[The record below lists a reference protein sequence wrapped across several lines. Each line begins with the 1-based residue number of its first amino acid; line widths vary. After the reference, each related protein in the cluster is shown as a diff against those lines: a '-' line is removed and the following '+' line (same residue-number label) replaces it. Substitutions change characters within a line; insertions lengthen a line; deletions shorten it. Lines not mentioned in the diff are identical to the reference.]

1 MIYNHILVVDDN
13 PVTVFY
19 NVDVTAEVYPDAT
32 IHSFEKTD
40 DLIQAFRDTFGNTNE
55 QLLMLLDI
63 SMPDRLGFEL
73 LAELETAHPAMDH
86 LNVIMV
92 TSSHLKSDMEKAT
105 RFPCIIGYVEK
116 PLTTEKLIA
125 AVNGT
130 IA

>member
-1 MIYNHILVVDDN
+1 MTYHHILIVDDN

-19 NVDVTAEVYPDAT
+19 NIDVAAEVYQFAT
-32 IHSFEKTD
+32 IHSFEETD
-40 DLIQAFRDTFGNTNE
+40 VLIDAFHNYFGSTNE

-63 SMPDRLGFEL
+63 SMPDKLGFEL
-73 LAELETAHPAMDH
+73 LSELEAAYPEMDH

-105 RFPCIIGYVEK
+105 WFPCIVGYIEK

>member
-1 MIYNHILVVDDN
+1 MIYHHILIVDDN

-19 NVDVTAEVYPDAT
+19 NTDVAAEVYQYAT
-32 IHSFEKTD
+32 IHSFEETD
-40 DLIQAFRDTFGNTNE
+40 MLIEAFHNYFGSTNE

-63 SMPDRLGFEL
+63 SMPDKLGFEL
-73 LAELETAHPAMDH
+73 LSELEAAYPEMDH

-105 RFPCIIGYVEK
+105 RFPCIIGYIEK

>member
-1 MIYNHILVVDDN
+1 MTYHHILIVDDN

-19 NVDVTAEVYPDAT
+19 NTDVAAEVYQDVK
-32 IHSFEKTD
+32 IHSFEKPEA
-40 DLIQAFRDTFGNTNE
+40 LVQAFHNYFGSTNE

-63 SMPDRLGFEL
+63 SMPDKLGFEL
-73 LAELETAHPAMDH
+73 LSELEAAHPEMDH

-105 RFPCIIGYVEK
+105 RFPCIIGYIEK

-130 IA
+130 IV

>member
-1 MIYNHILVVDDN
+1 MNYNHILVVDDN

-19 NVDVTAEVYPDAT
+19 NIDVASEIFQEAT

-40 DLIQAFRDTFGNTNE
+40 ELIQAFRNYFGKTE
-55 QLLMLLDI
+55 ELLLMLLDI
-63 SMPDRLGFEL
+63 SMPDKLGFEVL
-73 LAELETAHPAMDH
+73 TELEDEHPQMSH

-105 RFPCIIGYVEK
+105 RFPCIIGYIEK

-125 AVNGT
+125 AVHGT
-130 IA
+130 LA